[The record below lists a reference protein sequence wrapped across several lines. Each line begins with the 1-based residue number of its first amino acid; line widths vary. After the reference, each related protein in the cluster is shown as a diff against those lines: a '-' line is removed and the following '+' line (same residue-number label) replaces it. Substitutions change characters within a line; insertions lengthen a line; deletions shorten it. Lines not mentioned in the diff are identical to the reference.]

1 MSFSAGFAAGL
12 AVGKKKWGGGDD
24 DWQPPDWWIEVPE
37 PEPYEMYFLVLVF
50 YPPENVQFVLSN
62 PVNVNTGGGNVK
74 IDWGDGT
81 VYDSAGGYWSLTNL
95 SHKYNAE
102 GQYLVKV
109 TTTDESRFFQEF
121 RYGRTLIAKI
131 GSEIILNNDEIAEGG
146 GSTQNPFWNK
156 NYLFLAVI
164 NCKNGGLPRINAFRE
179 CSNLRK
185 INIAVPPKV
194 IGDSSFLG
202 CKCLT
207 RFDFSAAVLL
217 DNLSCKNSGFTEIN
231 APLCTSIGD
240 TAFDN
245 CYNLRSVN
253 APLCTSV
260 GSQAFLQCY
269 DLRKAVFAEDCVFGS
284 NCFENCVSLYP
295 RPDESTN

>member
-95 SHKYNAE
+95 SHKYN
-102 GQYLVKV
+102 
-109 TTTDESRFFQEF
+109 
-121 RYGRTLIAKI
+121 
-131 GSEIILNNDEIAEGG
+131 AEGG